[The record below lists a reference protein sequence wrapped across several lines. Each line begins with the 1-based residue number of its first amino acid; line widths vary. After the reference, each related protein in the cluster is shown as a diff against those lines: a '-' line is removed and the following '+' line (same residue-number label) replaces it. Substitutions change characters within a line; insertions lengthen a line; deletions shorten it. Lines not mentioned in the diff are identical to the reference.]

1 MENNRKD
8 NILELENKREEWLNS
23 GRESKLLTDYSVDTF
38 GRSEKKG
45 RLVLILD
52 EIKQLTDDVKIF
64 RFRSENH
71 EGLPTFCPG
80 QYITLTI
87 KVSERFFSKPFTI
100 TSTPSDAN
108 DGYYEIIV
116 CKSDDQVSKYLLNTI
131 KLHTIIISSAP
142 SGDFYYDRIRDTR
155 DVIAIGSEEEIIPIY
170 AMANSLTDGSYHYNM
185 TVFYHAK
192 REKDLVL
199 KSEFEKM
206 LDETSRLKVIYV
218 LSEEEKMGYQKGYVS
233 LNKIKK
239 EMNDNNTFFISCK
252 DGMLKYFEKE
262 LEPLNLPLK
271 FIHYYKG
278 EYTCNIRPVQ
288 TFNLVIYINGEKYET
303 KCYNNKTILQSIL
316 EVGIYIP
323 SKCQNGT
330 CGLCQ
335 SELLK
340 GKVKILNDKRLESEK
355 KYNFIHP
362 CVTYPLSNIEI
373 IVR

>member
-1 MENNRKD
+1 MENVKKD
-8 NILELENKREEWLNS
+8 NILELESKREEWLNS
-23 GRESKLLTDYSVDTF
+23 GKESKLLTDYSLNSF

-52 EIKQLTDDVKIF
+52 KCEDITDEVKSL
-64 RFRSENH
+64 RFRSENN

-116 CKSDDQVSKYLLNTI
+116 CKSDDQVSKYLLNTV
-131 KLHTIIISSAP
+131 KVNSIIISSAP

-170 AMANSLTDGSYHYNM
+170 AMARSLTDGSYHYNM
-185 TVFYHAK
+185 TIFYHAK
-192 REKDLVL
+192 REKDLFL
-199 KSEFEKM
+199 KNELDKL

-218 LSEEEKMGYQKGYVS
+218 LSDEEKNGYQKGYVS

-239 EMNDNNTFFISCK
+239 EMNDNNTFFISCQ

-262 LEPLNLPLK
+262 LEPLNLPIK
-271 FIHYYKG
+271 YIHYYKG
-278 EYTCNIRPVQ
+278 KLTCNIRPVQ
-288 TFNLVIYINGEKYET
+288 TFNMVIYINGEKYET

-316 EVGIYIP
+316 EMGIYIP

-335 SELLK
+335 SELVM
-340 GKVKILNDKRLESEK
+340 GKVKIMDDLRSASEK

-362 CVTYPLSNIEI
+362 CVTYPLSDIEI
-373 IVR
+373 IIR